1 MLVLSLAVATLLMG
15 LPVVFVLGTISL
27 AYLYSQGMPLVL
39 VAQRLFVGMDSFVL
53 LAIPFYILMGD
64 IMCQGQ
70 VTDILVRWAKTIVGR
85 IRGGLGA
92 VTIIV
97 EIIFSGISG
106 SGSADASALG
116 SILIPAMEK
125 EKYHKDFAAGV
136 VASASILGPI
146 IPPSIIMVVYA
157 VVAEES
163 IGALFIAGIVPG
175 LIMGGADILIVLWE
189 SYRRKYSRADRRA
202 TLREFLVQTRE
213 AFLALMAP
221 GIILGGILTG
231 FVTPT
236 EAGILAVAYC
246 LFLAMV
252 YYKTLTW
259 RDMPRLLYNTV
270 LVSCGAY
277 LLVGMCA
284 IFGWVMS
291 AQGIPGKL
299 AAFIL
304 SITTNKALILFL
316 INIVF
321 LIAGCLMESIAAIIL
336 LVPIFLP
343 LTKNL
348 GVDPVHLGLI
358 ICLNLSIGFVTPPV
372 GASLFIIGGLTKL
385 SIDKIARAC
394 LPFIVVNILILFWLT
409 YNPSLVM
416 WLPRLVFK

>member
-1 MLVLSLAVATLLMG
+1 MLVLTLAIVTLLMG
-15 LPVVFVLGTISL
+15 LPVVFVLGMVSM
-27 AYLYSQGMPLVL
+27 AYLYSQGMPLIL
-39 VAQRLFVGMDSFVL
+39 IAQRLFVGMDSFVL

-64 IMCQGQ
+64 IMCQGK
-70 VTDILVRWAKTIVGR
+70 VTDILVNWAKTIVGR
-85 IRGGLGA
+85 VRGGLGA

-125 EKYHKDFAAGV
+125 EKYHKDFAAAV

-163 IGALFIAGIVPG
+163 IGALFLAGIVPG

-202 TLREFLVQTRE
+202 TLLEFLRQTRE

-246 LFLAMV
+246 LFLAMI

-304 SITTNKALILFL
+304 SITSNKAVILFL
-316 INIVF
+316 INVVF

-358 ICLNLSIGFVTPPV
+358 VCLNLSIGFVTPPV

-394 LPFIVVNILILFWLT
+394 LPFIVVNVLILFWLT
-409 YNPSLVM
+409 YNPSVVM

>member
-1 MLVLSLAVATLLMG
+1 MLVLTLAIVTLLMG
-15 LPVVFVLGTISL
+15 LPVVFVLGMVSM
-27 AYLYSQGMPLVL
+27 AYLYSQGMPLIL
-39 VAQRLFVGMDSFVL
+39 IAQRLFVGMDSFVL

-64 IMCQGQ
+64 IMCQGK
-70 VTDILVRWAKTIVGR
+70 VTDILVNWAKTIVGR
-85 IRGGLGA
+85 VRGGLGA

-125 EKYHKDFAAGV
+125 EKYHKDFAAAV
-136 VASASILGPI
+136 VATASILGPI

-163 IGALFIAGIVPG
+163 IGALFLAGIVPG

-202 TLREFLVQTRE
+202 TLLEFLRQTRE

-246 LFLAMV
+246 LFLAMI

-304 SITTNKALILFL
+304 SITSNKAVILFL

-358 ICLNLSIGFVTPPV
+358 VCLNLSIGFVTPPV

-409 YNPSLVM
+409 YNPSVVM

>member
-1 MLVLSLAVATLLMG
+1 MLVLGLAVVTLVLG
-15 LPVVFVLGTISL
+15 LPVVFVLGVVSL
-27 AYLYSQGMPLVL
+27 TYVYSADMPFILL
-39 VAQRLFVGMDSFVL
+39 AQRLFVGMDSFVL
-53 LAIPFYILMGD
+53 LAIPFYVLMGD
-64 IMCQGQ
+64 IMSQGL
-70 VTDILVRWAKTIVGR
+70 VTDILVSWAKTIVGR

-97 EIIFSGISG
+97 EVIFSGISG

-116 SILIPAMEK
+116 SVLIPAMEK
-125 EKYHKDFAAGV
+125 ENYDKDFAAGV

-157 VVAEES
+157 VVAECS
-163 IGALFIAGIVPG
+163 IGDLFIAGIVPG
-175 LIMGGADILIVLWE
+175 VLMGGADILIVLWQA
-189 SYRRKYSRADRRA
+189 YRKGYSRAPRRA
-202 TLREFLVQTRE
+202 TFVEFLQKTKE
-213 AFLALMAP
+213 AFLALLAP
-221 GIILGGILTG
+221 GIILAGILTG

-246 LFLAMV
+246 LYLAMIH
-252 YYKTLTW
+252 YKTLTLRDIPQLLW
-259 RDMPRLLYNTV
+259 RTV

-277 LLVGMCA
+277 FLVGMCA

-291 AQGIPGKL
+291 AQGIPAMI

-304 SITTNKALILFL
+304 SITSSKVMILFL

-343 LTKNL
+343 LTKSL
-348 GVDPVHLGLI
+348 AIDPVHLGLI

-394 LPFIVVNILILFWLT
+394 LPFIVINIIVMFWLT
-409 YNPSLVM
+409 YNPAVVM
-416 WLPRLVFK
+416 WLPRLLLR

>member
-1 MLVLSLAVATLLMG
+1 MLVLTLAIVTLLMG
-15 LPVVFVLGTISL
+15 LPVVFVLGMVSM
-27 AYLYSQGMPLVL
+27 AYLYSQGMPLIL
-39 VAQRLFVGMDSFVL
+39 IAQRLFVGMDSFVL

-64 IMCQGQ
+64 IMCQGK
-70 VTDILVRWAKTIVGR
+70 VTDILVNWAKTIVGR
-85 IRGGLGA
+85 VRGGLGA

-125 EKYHKDFAAGV
+125 EKYHKDFAAAV

-163 IGALFIAGIVPG
+163 IGALFLAGIVPG

-202 TLREFLVQTRE
+202 TLLEFLRQTRE

-246 LFLAMV
+246 LFLAMI

-304 SITTNKALILFL
+304 SITSNKAVILFL
-316 INIVF
+316 INVVF
-321 LIAGCLMESIAAIIL
+321 LIAGCLMEAIAAIIL

-358 ICLNLSIGFVTPPV
+358 VCLNLSIGFVTPPV

-394 LPFIVVNILILFWLT
+394 LPFIVVNVLILFWLT
-409 YNPSLVM
+409 YNPSVVM

>member
-1 MLVLSLAVATLLMG
+1 MLVLALAILTLLMG
-15 LPVVFVLGTISL
+15 LPVVFVLGMISL
-27 AYLYSQGMPLVL
+27 AYLYSQGMPLIL

-64 IMCQGQ
+64 IMCQGK
-70 VTDILVRWAKTIVGR
+70 VTDILVNWAKTIVGR
-85 IRGGLGA
+85 VRGGLGA

-125 EKYHKDFAAGV
+125 EKYHKDFAAAV

-163 IGALFIAGIVPG
+163 IGALFLAGIVPG

-189 SYRRKYSRADRRA
+189 AYRRKYSRADRRA
-202 TLREFLVQTRE
+202 TLLEFLRQTRE

-231 FVTPT
+231 IVTPT

-246 LFLAMV
+246 MFLAMV

-291 AQGIPGKL
+291 AQGVPGKL

-304 SITTNKALILFL
+304 SITSSKVVILFL

-358 ICLNLSIGFVTPPV
+358 VCLNLSIGFVTPPV

-409 YNPSLVM
+409 YAPGIVM

>member
-1 MLVLSLAVATLLMG
+1 MLVFSIAIATLLMG
-15 LPVVFVLGTISL
+15 LPVVFVLGMVSL

-64 IMCQGQ
+64 IMCQGK
-70 VTDILVRWAKTIVGR
+70 VTDILVNWAKTIVGR
-85 IRGGLGA
+85 VRGGLGA

-125 EKYHKDFAAGV
+125 EKYDKDFAAAV
-136 VASASILGPI
+136 VATASILGPI

-163 IGALFIAGIVPG
+163 IGALFLAGIIPG
-175 LIMGGADILIVLWE
+175 LIMGGADILIVLWQ
-189 SYRRKYSRADRRA
+189 SYRRKYSRAERRA
-202 TLREFLVQTRE
+202 TFREFLQQTRE
-213 AFLALMAP
+213 AALALMAP
-221 GIILGGILTG
+221 GIILAGILTG

-236 EAGILAVAYC
+236 EAGILAVVYC
-246 LFLAMV
+246 LFLAMI

-277 LLVGMCA
+277 LLVGMCS

-291 AQGIPGKL
+291 AQGIPAKL

-304 SITTNKALILFL
+304 SITTNKFAILFL

-321 LIAGCLMESIAAIIL
+321 LVAGCVMESIAAIIL

-343 LTKNL
+343 LTKSL

-358 ICLNLSIGFVTPPV
+358 VCLNLSVGFVTPPV
-372 GASLFIIGGLTKL
+372 GASLFILGGLTKL

-394 LPFIVVNILILFWLT
+394 FPFIVVNILILFWLT
-409 YNPSLVM
+409 YSPGIVM
-416 WLPRLVFK
+416 WLPKLIFK

>member
-1 MLVLSLAVATLLMG
+1 MLPLSLAVITLLMG
-15 LPVVFVLGTISL
+15 MPVVFVLGVVSL
-27 AYLYSQGMPLVL
+27 TYLYSADMPLIL
-39 VAQRLFVGMDSFVL
+39 LAQRLFVGMDSFVL
-53 LAIPFYILMGD
+53 LAIPFYVLMGD
-64 IMCQGQ
+64 ILSQGL
-70 VTDILVRWAKTIVGR
+70 VTDILIAWAKTIVGR

-116 SILIPAMEK
+116 SVLIPAMEK
-125 EKYHKDFAAGV
+125 EKYDKAFAAGV

-157 VVAEES
+157 VVAECS
-163 IGALFIAGIVPG
+163 IGDLFIAGIVPG

-189 SYRRKYSRADRRA
+189 GYRKGLSRAPRRA
-202 TLREFLVQTRE
+202 TLWEFLQKTWE
-213 AFLALMAP
+213 ALLALFAP

-231 FVTPT
+231 VVTPT

-246 LFLAMV
+246 LFLAMI

-259 RDMPRLLYNTV
+259 RDMPRLLWNTV

-277 LLVGMCA
+277 FLVGMCA

-299 AAFIL
+299 AALIL
-304 SITTNKALILFL
+304 SLTSSKIVILFL

-343 LTKNL
+343 LAKNIAM
-348 GVDPVHLGLI
+348 DPVHLGLI
-358 ICLNLSIGFVTPPV
+358 VCLNLSIGFVTPPV

-394 LPFIVVNILILFWLT
+394 MPFLVVNILVLFWLT
-409 YNPSLVM
+409 YNPALVM
-416 WLPRLVFK
+416 WLPKLLLR

>member
-1 MLVLSLAVATLLMG
+1 MLVFSLAVVTLLMG
-15 LPVVFVLGTISL
+15 LPVVFVLGVISL
-27 AYLYSQGMPLVL
+27 AYLYSQGMPLIL

-70 VTDILVRWAKTIVGR
+70 VTDILVNWAKTLVGR
-85 IRGGLGA
+85 VRGGLGA

-125 EKYHKDFAAGV
+125 EKYDKDFAAAV

-163 IGALFIAGIVPG
+163 IGALFLAGIIPG
-175 LIMGGADILIVLWE
+175 LIMGGGDILIVLWQA
-189 SYRRKYSRADRRA
+189 YRRKYSRADRRA
-202 TLREFLVQTRE
+202 TVWEFLQQTKE

-246 LFLAMV
+246 LFLAMI

-304 SITTNKALILFL
+304 SITTNKDAILFL

-358 ICLNLSIGFVTPPV
+358 VCLNLSIGFVTPPV

-409 YNPSLVM
+409 YAPGLVM

>member
-1 MLVLSLAVATLLMG
+1 MLVLGLAVVTLVLG
-15 LPVVFVLGTISL
+15 LPVVFVLGVVSL
-27 AYLYSQGMPLVL
+27 TYVYSADMPFILL
-39 VAQRLFVGMDSFVL
+39 AQRLFVGMDSFVL
-53 LAIPFYILMGD
+53 LAIPFYVLMGD
-64 IMCQGQ
+64 IMSQGL
-70 VTDILVRWAKTIVGR
+70 VTDILVSWAKTIVGR

-97 EIIFSGISG
+97 EVIFSGISG

-116 SILIPAMEK
+116 SVLIPAMEK
-125 EKYHKDFAAGV
+125 ENYDKDFAAGV
-136 VASASILGPI
+136 VASASILGPV

-157 VVAEES
+157 VVAECS
-163 IGALFIAGIVPG
+163 IGDLFIAGIVPG
-175 LIMGGADILIVLWE
+175 VLMGGADILIVLWQA
-189 SYRRKYSRADRRA
+189 YRKGYSRAPRRA
-202 TLREFLVQTRE
+202 TFVEFLQKTKE

-221 GIILGGILTG
+221 GIILAGILTG

-246 LFLAMV
+246 LYLAMIH
-252 YYKTLTW
+252 YKTLTLRDIPQLLW
-259 RDMPRLLYNTV
+259 RTV

-277 LLVGMCA
+277 FLVGMCA

-291 AQGIPGKL
+291 AQGIPAMI

-304 SITTNKALILFL
+304 SVTSSKVMIMFL

-343 LTKNL
+343 LTKSL
-348 GVDPVHLGLI
+348 AIDPVHLGLI

-394 LPFIVVNILILFWLT
+394 LPFIVINIVVLFWLT
-409 YNPSLVM
+409 YNPAIVM
-416 WLPRLVFK
+416 WLPKLLLR

>member
-1 MLVLSLAVATLLMG
+1 MLVLTLAIVTLLMG
-15 LPVVFVLGTISL
+15 LPVVFVLGMVSM
-27 AYLYSQGMPLVL
+27 AYLYSQGMPLIL
-39 VAQRLFVGMDSFVL
+39 IAQRLFVGMDSFVL

-64 IMCQGQ
+64 IMCQGK
-70 VTDILVRWAKTIVGR
+70 VTDILVNWAKTIVGR
-85 IRGGLGA
+85 VRGGLGA

-125 EKYHKDFAAGV
+125 EKYDKDFAAAV
-136 VASASILGPI
+136 VATASILGPI

-163 IGALFIAGIVPG
+163 IGALFLAGIVPG

-202 TLREFLVQTRE
+202 TLLEFLRQTRE

-246 LFLAMV
+246 LFLAMI

-304 SITTNKALILFL
+304 SITSNKAVILFL

-358 ICLNLSIGFVTPPV
+358 VCLNLSIGFVTPPV

-409 YNPSLVM
+409 YNPSVVM

>member
-1 MLVLSLAVATLLMG
+1 MLVLTLAIVTLLMG
-15 LPVVFVLGTISL
+15 LPVVFVLGMVSM
-27 AYLYSQGMPLVL
+27 AYLYSQGMPLIL
-39 VAQRLFVGMDSFVL
+39 IAQRLFVGMDSFVL

-64 IMCQGQ
+64 IMCQGK
-70 VTDILVRWAKTIVGR
+70 VTDILVNWAKTIVGR
-85 IRGGLGA
+85 VRGGLGA

-125 EKYHKDFAAGV
+125 EKYHKDFAAAV

-163 IGALFIAGIVPG
+163 IGALFLAGIVPG

-202 TLREFLVQTRE
+202 TLLEFLRQTRE

-246 LFLAMV
+246 LFLAMI

-304 SITTNKALILFL
+304 SITSNKAVILFL
-316 INIVF
+316 INVVF

-358 ICLNLSIGFVTPPV
+358 VCLNLSIGFVTPPV

-409 YNPSLVM
+409 YNPSVVM